1 MMHRWFTSAACVAT
15 ALLLGVVG
23 CKGGSDISDDKHD
36 AQADSAG
43 PGDDAT
49 LDASSN
55 GDADSH
61 AGGEDAGGEDAGG
74 GDGSAADASAE
85 ADAGEECEHDIP
97 TDSYV
102 CLPCTSELE
111 GAPCGFAPT
120 GGSCTVDGDCDGQEV
135 CWKGGCYERDGAAIG
150 DGCVELSIE
159 LHYGGSEPDRVYE
172 LNLTV
177 TPVLQDG
184 EGADVVCAADMV
196 ADNPRWAAWA
206 PHDCEEVLEL
216 DCDFSFYT
224 PVSLRIDED
233 GFHSSG
239 GSGYTVHKV
248 RGESASLAAAWA
260 GASSLSIE
268 ANWTFQFHG
277 DDLDRSSRFIATVW
291 STSGGCSVRTVYDAR
306 VGPGWPE
313 QYSHVTEEPVTTM
326 LCP

>member
-1 MMHRWFTSAACVAT
+1 MSSGRSGFLLWVACAWVAGL
-15 ALLLGVVG
+15 AG
-23 CKGGSDISDDKHD
+23 CKGGSAADDEKHD
-36 AQADSAG
+36 SGVDAAGAEDSGPDGTAADSS
-43 PGDDAT
+43 
-49 LDASSN
+49 L
-55 GDADSH
+55 
-61 AGGEDAGGEDAGG
+61 DAGGEDAAADDAGNAVDAA
-74 GDGSAADASAE
+74 DGSQACD
-85 ADAGEECEHDIP
+85 HDIS

-102 CLPCTSELE
+102 CLPCTSGLD

-120 GGSCTVDGDCDGQEV
+120 GGTCTVDGDCEAHEV
-135 CWKGGCYERDGAAIG
+135 CWKRGCYEREGAAVG

-177 TPVLQDG
+177 TPVPQDG

-248 RGESASLAAAWA
+248 RGESPSLGAAWA

-268 ANWTFQFHG
+268 ASWTFQFGG

-313 QYSHVTEEPVTTM
+313 QYSHVTEEPVTTT